1 MSAFSKFSAVTL
13 VECPRDSWQGFAR
26 FVPTAEK
33 VAYLR
38 ILIDTGFTHIDFGS
52 FVSPKAVP
60 QMRDT
65 EEVWA
70 AIREQ
75 AAGKYFIAIIANERG
90 LDRALAV
97 GGLPAVGYPFS
108 ISETFQRNNTGATI
122 AESWRVLESLQRRAS
137 AAGMELNVYLSMAFG
152 NPYGE
157 PWSVALVADA
167 LARVRDLGVRIVMLS
182 DTVGR
187 AQPEQIREIFT
198 AGKTRCP
205 ELSLGA
211 HLHASPAKWRD
222 NIAAALDAGCTRIDS
237 ALGGIG
243 GCPFAQDEL
252 VGNVP
257 TEGVRELLE
266 MPTDDAALTEAQRL
280 YRDYH

>member
-1 MSAFSKFSAVTL
+1 MSASSKSSAVTL
-13 VECPRDSWQGFAR
+13 VECPRDSWQGFTR
-26 FVPTAEK
+26 FIPTSEK

-38 ILIDTGFTHIDFGS
+38 QLLAAGFTHFDFGS
-52 FVSPKAVP
+52 FVSPKVVP

-65 EEVWA
+65 EDVWQE
-70 AIREQ
+70 IRPH

-90 LDRALAV
+90 LDRALAA
-97 GGLPAVGYPFS
+97 GGLPAVAYPFS
-108 ISETFQRNNTGATI
+108 ISETFQRSNTGARI
-122 AESWRVLESLQRRAS
+122 AESWSVLQTLQRRSS
-137 AAGMELNVYLSMAFG
+137 AAAIALDVHLSMGFG

-157 PWSVALVADA
+157 PWSVALVTDA
-167 LARVRDLGVRIVMLS
+167 LARIRDLGIRVVMLA
-182 DTVGR
+182 DTVGC
-187 AQPEQIREIFT
+187 AQPAQIREVFV
-198 AGKTRCP
+198 AGQTRAP

-211 HLHASPAKWRD
+211 HFHATPATWRA
-222 NIAAALDAGCTRIDS
+222 NIEAALEAGGTRIDS

-257 TEGVRELLE
+257 TEGVRGLLGL
-266 MPTDDAALTEAQRL
+266 PTDGAVLAAAQRL